1 MANKIEN
8 GDYVFTNGAAEKA
21 RLMEQVLQDLR
32 TALFCRRG
40 RFYPNK
46 EFGSTAAAAASSY
59 PYHENL
65 LAAARRCLE
74 KYEGVLVKNAHF
86 ENGQARLTIVFYGQE
101 TEVAIHFDTNL

>member
-21 RLMEQVLQDLR
+21 GLMEQVLQDLR

-65 LAAARRCLE
+65 WRPHAAAW
-74 KYEGVLVKNAHF
+74 KNTRACW
-86 ENGQARLTIVFYGQE
+86 
-101 TEVAIHFDTNL
+101 